1 MVPRVAAGPGKS
13 VSGAIN
19 GRLHDDFEG
28 GQRIAVGQVDPRRVL
43 GGVGAD
49 VHVNGRSKGQFGSA
63 ASRGRG
69 RTQRLVED
77 RCRHHRRETGED
89 EQQKQG
95 AGQPPPARVI
105 HRASLHL
112 TGLESFTVGP
122 DSKTSGERLKTRPLV
137 LGACLV
143 PRLRATSTRW
153 PSKGT
158 C

>member
-1 MVPRVAAGPGKS
+1 MLPCIAARPGKP
-13 VSGAIN
+13 VSGSFD
-19 GRLHDDFEG
+19 GRFHDDLKRRE
-28 GQRIAVGQVDPRRVL
+28 RVAVGQVDPRRVL
-43 GGVGAD
+43 GGVRAD
-49 VHVNGRSKGQFGSA
+49 VHVNGRSKRQFRSA
-63 ASRGRG
+63 ASRGR
-69 RTQRLVED
+69 RRAQRLVED

-95 AGQPPPARVI
+95 AGQPPPSRVI
-105 HRASLHL
+105 HRATVHL

-122 DSKTSGERLKTRPLV
+122 ERKRSGERLKTRPLV

-143 PRLRATSTRW
+143 LPLRATSTRW